1 MSNGGNY
8 YALTLSANGTNTSA
22 YYSVNPTSNL
32 QIAQGGVTMEP
43 TGTATTMV
51 NIYPEEL
58 QIQAPPGMVY
68 GGVTIITDADLIT
81 GHLVVSP
88 PVNVAVV
95 VTLYGAG
102 STELGQLILDPYVGS
117 GSFSFPSD
125 PSKSM
130 SASEALSVVKQ
141 RTGGK

>member
-8 YALTLSANGTNTSA
+8 YALTLSANGASTSA
-22 YYSVNPTSNL
+22 FYSVNPTSNL

-43 TGTATTMV
+43 ASQATTMV

-68 GGVTIITDADLIT
+68 GGVTIITDAEMIS
-81 GHLVVSP
+81 GHVVVSP

-95 VTLYGAG
+95 VTVYGAG
-102 STELGQLILDPYVGS
+102 GTQLGQYILDPGVGS
-117 GSFSFPSD
+117 GNFSFPSD
-125 PSKSM
+125 PAKAM
-130 SASEALSVVKQ
+130 SAGEALSVIQQ
-141 RTGGK
+141 RTAGN